1 MLEVF
6 VFGVFWGLFG
16 LVVIVL
22 FINISV
28 MFILCIKGVLD
39 IILFLNEIKIKFK
52 KLYLIFIKNI
62 VIFILYG
69 EFKECVKY

>member
-1 MLEVF
+1 MLKVF

-39 IILFLNEIKIKFK
+39 IILFLNEIKISFFF
-52 KLYLIFIKNI
+52 LIFIKNI
-62 VIFILYG
+62 VIFIL
-69 EFKECVKY
+69 

>member
-1 MLEVF
+1 MLKVF

-62 VIFILYG
+62 VIFIL
-69 EFKECVKY
+69 

>member
-62 VIFILYG
+62 VIFIL
-69 EFKECVKY
+69 

>member
-39 IILFLNEIKIKFK
+39 IILFLNKIKIKFK

-62 VIFILYG
+62 VIFIL
-69 EFKECVKY
+69 